1 MMWDK
6 VNFGAAITNVGRID
20 IPASY
25 GDLKL
30 EAVYGPFVYSDVN
43 EKTVGV
49 LTVGNRMTFA
59 MSHNGDTVDT
69 KTVAQLRDKVVGLIK
84 AGTE

>member
-1 MMWDK
+1 MWNR

-20 IPASY
+20 IPTSY
-25 GDLKL
+25 GDLTL
-30 EAVYGPFVYSDVN
+30 DAVYGPFVYSDVN

-59 MSHNGDTVDT
+59 MSHNMDVVDT
-69 KTVAQLRDKVVGLIK
+69 DTASELRDRIVEFIK
-84 AGTE
+84 TATE